1 MLKLLKNMKG
11 YGKECVLGPLLKLL
25 EALIELFIPYV
36 VLNMINNGIENSDT
50 GYIIWSAI
58 LLVLMGL
65 IALAF
70 SITAQYFSAKAAVG
84 FTARVR
90 ERLFAHIQKLS
101 YSDIDRI
108 GKSTLINRLTS
119 DMNQVQTGVNLALRL
134 FLRSPFIV
142 FGAAIMAFT
151 VSPEASTVF
160 LYAIPLLAIVVFTVM
175 LVTIPLYKKVQSRL
189 DGVTAKT
196 RENLNGARM
205 LRALAKENDEISS
218 FNDKNGE
225 LNIAQKFVGKISALM
240 NPMTFVIINLAIA
253 LLIYKGGLRVEMGLL
268 TQAAV
273 VALYNY
279 MSQILVELIKLAN
292 LIITITKAVACGKR
306 VQAVLDIEPSLIKS
320 ESDESSESFVEFKNV
335 SFKYSKGGDYALYDA
350 DFHAEKGEVVGVI
363 GGTGSGK
370 STLINLLCRFYDTSK
385 GNVLIKG
392 NDVRSM
398 SQSDILSLIGIV
410 PQKSELFAG
419 TIKSNVLFG
428 NENATD
434 EEIYEALDNA
444 VASEFVNKLDKGIES
459 PVEQYGRN
467 LSGGQKQRIT
477 LARALVK
484 RPEIL
489 ILDDSSSALDYL
501 TDLNLRRNIASLDYK
516 PTVFIVSQ
524 RFSSIKDADKI
535 LVLDEGRIVGIGKHD
550 DLYEINELYREICV
564 SQTKN
569 ACGGRYEKDKDICI
583 DLEALA
589 HLH

>member
-11 YGKECVLGPLLKLL
+11 YGKECVLGPLFKLF

-36 VLNMINNGIENSDT
+36 VLNMINNGIEKVDT
-50 GYIIWSAI
+50 SYIVVSALI
-58 LLVLMGL
+58 LVGMGL
-65 IALAF
+65 VALAF
-70 SITAQYFSAKAAVG
+70 SLTAQYFSAKAAVG

-90 ERLFAHIQKLS
+90 EKLFAHIQRLS

-119 DMNQVQTGVNLALRL
+119 DLNQVQTGVNLALRL

-151 VSPEASTVF
+151 VSPGASTVF
-160 LYAIPLLAIVVFTVM
+160 LYAIPALAAVVFAVM
-175 LVTIPLYKKVQSRL
+175 LVTIPLYRRVQTHL
-189 DGVTAKT
+189 DAVTAKT

-205 LRALAKENDEISS
+205 LRALVKENDEILS
-218 FNDKNGE
+218 FNDRNNALDK
-225 LNIAQKFVGKISALM
+225 AQIFVGKISSLM
-240 NPMTFVIINLAIA
+240 NPMTFVIINIAVA
-253 LLIYKGGLRVEMGLL
+253 LLIYKGGLRVEVGLL
-268 TQAAV
+268 SQAAV

-292 LIITITKAVACGKR
+292 LIITITKSVACGKR
-306 VQAVLDIEPSLIKS
+306 IQAVLDIEPSIVQTPCS
-320 ESDESSESFVEFKNV
+320 EGSDKFIEFRNV
-335 SFKYSKGGDYALYDA
+335 SFKYSKGGDYALDKVNLTVN
-350 DFHAEKGEVVGVI
+350 KGETVGII

-385 GNVLIKG
+385 GNVFLKG
-392 NDVRSM
+392 KDVKGM
-398 SQSDILSLIGIV
+398 SQADILSLIGIV
-410 PQKSELFAG
+410 PQKSELFSG
-419 TIKSNVLFG
+419 TIRSNILFG
-428 NENATD
+428 NEAATD
-434 EEIYEALDNA
+434 EELAEALDCA
-444 VASEFVNKLDKGIES
+444 VASEFVNKLEKGIDS

-467 LSGGQKQRIT
+467 LSGGQKQRLT

-501 TDLNLRRNIASLDYK
+501 TDLKLRRNIASLNYN
-516 PTVFIVSQ
+516 PTVLIVSQ

-535 LVLDEGRIVGIGKHD
+535 IVLDEGSVVGIGKHD
-550 DLYEINELYREICV
+550 ELYYNNELYREICV

-569 ACGGRYEKDKDICI
+569 A
-583 DLEALA
+583 
-589 HLH
+589 

>member
-11 YGKECVLGPLLKLL
+11 YGKECVLGPLLKLM

-36 VLNMINNGIENSDT
+36 VLNMINNGIEKGDT
-50 GYIIWSAI
+50 SYIVWSSI
-58 LLVLMGL
+58 LLVGMGL
-65 IALAF
+65 VGLAL

-90 ERLFAHIQKLS
+90 EKLFSHIQKLS
-101 YSDIDRI
+101 YRDIDKL

-160 LYAIPLLAIVVFTVM
+160 LLAIPVLAVVVFAV
-175 LVTIPLYKKVQSRL
+175 LLITIPLYKKVQARL
-189 DGVTAKT
+189 DVVTAKT

-205 LRALAKENDEISS
+205 LRALVKEDDEISS
-218 FNDKNGE
+218 FNEKNGE
-225 LNIAQKFVGKISALM
+225 LNKAQKFVGKISSLT
-240 NPMTFVIINLAIA
+240 NPLTFVIINIAIA
-253 LLIYKGGLRVEMGLL
+253 LLIYKGGLRVEIGLL
-268 TQAAV
+268 SQAAV
-273 VALYNY
+273 IALYNY

-292 LIITITKAVACGKR
+292 MIITLTKTLACAKR
-306 VQAVLDIEPSLIKS
+306 VQSILDIQPSIVKREPNDDCSDSL
-320 ESDESSESFVEFKNV
+320 VEFRDVAFKYSEGGDHALKNV
-335 SFKYSKGGDYALYDA
+335 SFK
-350 DFHAEKGEVVGVI
+350 AEKGETVGII

-370 STLINLLCRFYDTSK
+370 STLINLLCRFYDTTN
-385 GNVLIKG
+385 GTVYLKG
-392 NDVRSM
+392 NDVKGM
-398 SQSDILSLIGIV
+398 SESEILSVIGIV

-419 TIKSNVLFG
+419 TIKSNILFG

-434 EEIYEALDNA
+434 EEIKEALDCA
-444 VASEFVNKLDKGIES
+444 VASEFVNKLEKGIDS

-467 LSGGQKQRIT
+467 LSGGQKQRLT
-477 LARALVK
+477 LARAIVK

-501 TDLNLRRNIASLDYK
+501 TDLKLRRNIASLDYK
-516 PTVFIVSQ
+516 PAVFIVSQ
-524 RFSSIKDADKI
+524 RFTTIKDADKI
-535 LVLDEGRIVGIGKHD
+535 LVLDEGEIVGIGKHD
-550 DLYEINELYREICV
+550 ELYENNDLYREICE

-569 ACGGRYEKDKDICI
+569 A
-583 DLEALA
+583 
-589 HLH
+589 

>member
-11 YGKECVLGPLLKLL
+11 YGKECVLGPLLKLF

-36 VLNMINNGIENSDT
+36 VLNMINNGIEKSDT
-50 GYIIWSAI
+50 SYIVISAL
-58 LLVLMGL
+58 LLVGMGL
-65 IALAF
+65 LGLAL

-84 FTARVR
+84 FTSRVR
-90 ERLFAHIQKLS
+90 EKLFSHIQKLS

-160 LYAIPLLAIVVFTVM
+160 LYAIPLLAVVVFTVM
-175 LVTIPLYKKVQSRL
+175 LVTIPLYRKVQSRL
-189 DGVTAKT
+189 DSVTAKT

-205 LRALAKENDEISS
+205 LRALVKEDDEISS
-218 FNDKNGE
+218 FNEKNGE
-225 LNIAQKFVGKISALM
+225 LNGAQKFVGKISSLM
-240 NPMTFVIINLAIA
+240 NPMTFVIINIAIA
-253 LLIYKGGLRVEMGLL
+253 LLIYKGGLRVEIGLL
-268 TQAAV
+268 SQAAV

-306 VQAVLDIEPSLIKS
+306 VQAVLDIEPSIVQRETGEKS
-320 ESDESSESFVEFKNV
+320 DSFVEFRNV
-335 SFKYSKGGDYALYDA
+335 SFKYSKGGDYSLNDVN
-350 DFHAEKGEVVGVI
+350 FTAEKGEVIGII

-370 STLINLLCRFYDTSK
+370 STLINLLCRFYDATK
-385 GNVLIKG
+385 GSVLLKG
-392 NDVRSM
+392 NDVKSM
-398 SQSDILSLIGIV
+398 SQSEILSLIGIV

-419 TIKSNVLFG
+419 TVKSNILFG
-428 NENATD
+428 NENAKD
-434 EEIYEALDNA
+434 NEIYEALDNA
-444 VASEFVNKLDKGIES
+444 VASEFVNKLEKGIDS

-467 LSGGQKQRIT
+467 LSGGQKQRLT

-501 TDLNLRRNIASLDYK
+501 TDLKLRRNIASLDYK

-535 LVLDEGRIVGIGKHD
+535 LVLDEGEIVGIGKHD
-550 DLYEINELYREICV
+550 ELYKNNELYREICV

-569 ACGGRYEKDKDICI
+569 A
-583 DLEALA
+583 
-589 HLH
+589 

>member
-11 YGKECVLGPLLKLL
+11 YGKECVLGPLLKLM

-36 VLNMINNGIENSDT
+36 VLNMINNGIEKSNGS
-50 GYIIWSAI
+50 YIVWSAL
-58 LLVLMGL
+58 LLVAMGL
-65 IALAF
+65 IGLAL

-90 ERLFAHIQKLS
+90 EKLFAHIQKLS
-101 YSDIDRI
+101 YKDIDKI

-160 LYAIPLLAIVVFTVM
+160 LYAIPLLAVVVFTIM
-175 LVTIPLYKKVQSRL
+175 LVTIPLYRNVQSRL
-189 DGVTAKT
+189 DTVTAKT

-205 LRALAKENDEISS
+205 LRALVKEDDEIFS
-218 FNDKNGE
+218 FTEKNGE
-225 LNIAQKFVGKISALM
+225 LNQGQKFVGKISSLM
-240 NPMTFVIINLAIA
+240 NPMTFVIINIAIA
-253 LLIYKGGLRVEMGLL
+253 LLIFKGGLRVEIGLL
-268 TQAAV
+268 SQAAV

-306 VQAVLDIEPSLIKS
+306 VQTILDIQPSIVKS
-320 ESDESSESFVEFKNV
+320 EPANETSDSFVEFRNV
-335 SFKYSKGGDYALYDA
+335 SFKYSRGGDYALNDVN
-350 DFHAEKGEVVGVI
+350 FTAEKGETVGII

-385 GNVLIKG
+385 GTVLLNGEDVKG
-392 NDVRSM
+392 M
-398 SQSDILSLIGIV
+398 SGSEIISLIGIV
-410 PQKSELFAG
+410 PQRSELFAG
-419 TIKSNVLFG
+419 TIKSNILFG
-428 NENATD
+428 NENATN
-434 EEIYEALDNA
+434 EEIREALECA
-444 VASEFVNKLDKGIES
+444 VASEFVNKLEKGIES

-467 LSGGQKQRIT
+467 LSGGQKQRLT

-501 TDLNLRRNIASLDYK
+501 TDLKLRRNIASLDYK

-535 LVLDEGRIVGIGKHD
+535 LVLDEGQIVGAGTHD
-550 DLYEINELYREICV
+550 ELYENNEIYREICV

-569 ACGGRYEKDKDICI
+569 A
-583 DLEALA
+583 
-589 HLH
+589 

>member
-11 YGKECVLGPLLKLL
+11 YGKECVLGPLFKLF
-25 EALIELFIPYV
+25 EALIELLIPYV
-36 VLNMINNGIENSDT
+36 VLNMINNGIEKADT
-50 GYIIWSAI
+50 SYIVISALI
-58 LLVLMGL
+58 LVGMGL
-65 IALAF
+65 IGLAF
-70 SITAQYFSAKAAVG
+70 SLTAQYYSAKAAVG

-90 ERLFAHIQKLS
+90 EKLFAHIQGLS
-101 YSDIDRI
+101 YSDIDKI

-160 LYAIPLLAIVVFTVM
+160 LYAIPVLALVVFSLI
-175 LVTIPLYKKVQSRL
+175 LVTIPLYKRVQMRL
-189 DGVTAKT
+189 DTVTAKT

-205 LRALAKENDEISS
+205 LRALTKENDEISS
-218 FNDKNGE
+218 FNSKNDE
-225 LNIAQKFVGKISALM
+225 LNRAQKFVGKISSLM
-240 NPMTFVIINLAIA
+240 NPMTFVIINIAIA
-253 LLIYKGGLRVEMGLL
+253 LLIYKGGLSVEVGLL
-268 TQAAV
+268 SQAAV

-292 LIITITKAVACGKR
+292 LIITITKSVACGKR
-306 VQAVLDIEPSLIKS
+306 VQAVLDIEPSIVQVAAEA
-320 ESDESSESFVEFKNV
+320 ESREFIEFRNV
-335 SFKYSKGGDYALYDA
+335 SFRYSKGGDYALDKINLTVN
-350 DFHAEKGEVVGVI
+350 KGETVGII

-385 GNVLIKG
+385 GNVFLKG
-392 NDVRSM
+392 KDVKGM
-398 SQSDILSLIGIV
+398 SQSDVLSLIGIV

-419 TIKSNVLFG
+419 TIRSNMLFG
-428 NENATD
+428 NEAASD
-434 EEIYEALDNA
+434 EELAEALDCA
-444 VASEFVNKLDKGIES
+444 VASEFVNKLDKGIDS

-467 LSGGQKQRIT
+467 LSGGQKQRLT

-501 TDLNLRRNIASLDYK
+501 TDLKLRRNIASLDYD
-516 PTVFIVSQ
+516 PTVLIVSQ

-535 LVLDEGRIVGIGKHD
+535 IVLDEGRVVGIGKHD
-550 DLYEINELYREICV
+550 ELYENNYLYREICV

-569 ACGGRYEKDKDICI
+569 A
-583 DLEALA
+583 
-589 HLH
+589 

>member
-225 LNIAQKFVGKISALM
+225 LNVAQKFVGKISALM

-550 DLYEINELYREICV
+550 DLYENNELYREICV

-569 ACGGRYEKDKDICI
+569 A
-583 DLEALA
+583 
-589 HLH
+589 

>member
-11 YGKECVLGPLLKLL
+11 YGKECVLGPLLKLM

-36 VLNMINNGIENSDT
+36 VLNMINNGIEQSNGS
-50 GYIIWSAI
+50 YIVWSAL
-58 LLVLMGL
+58 LLVAMGL
-65 IALAF
+65 IGLAL

-90 ERLFAHIQKLS
+90 EKLFAHIQKLS
-101 YSDIDRI
+101 YKDIDKI

-160 LYAIPLLAIVVFTVM
+160 LYAIPLLAVVVFTIM
-175 LVTIPLYKKVQSRL
+175 LVTIPLYRNVQSRL
-189 DGVTAKT
+189 DTVTAKT

-205 LRALAKENDEISS
+205 LRALVKEDDEIFS
-218 FNDKNGE
+218 FTEKNGE
-225 LNIAQKFVGKISALM
+225 LNQGQKFVGKISSLM
-240 NPMTFVIINLAIA
+240 NPMTFVIINIAIA
-253 LLIYKGGLRVEMGLL
+253 LLIFKGGLRVEIGLL
-268 TQAAV
+268 SQAAV

-306 VQAVLDIEPSLIKS
+306 VQTILDIQPSIVKS
-320 ESDESSESFVEFKNV
+320 EPANETSDSFVEFRNV
-335 SFKYSKGGDYALYDA
+335 SFKYSRGGDYALNDVN
-350 DFHAEKGEVVGVI
+350 FTAEKGETVGII

-385 GNVLIKG
+385 GTVLLNGEDVKG
-392 NDVRSM
+392 M
-398 SQSDILSLIGIV
+398 SGSEIISLIGIV
-410 PQKSELFAG
+410 PQRSELFAG
-419 TIKSNVLFG
+419 TIKSNILFG
-428 NENATD
+428 NENATN
-434 EEIYEALDNA
+434 EEIREALECA
-444 VASEFVNKLDKGIES
+444 VASEFVNKLEKGIES

-467 LSGGQKQRIT
+467 LSGGQKQRLT

-501 TDLNLRRNIASLDYK
+501 TDLKLRRNIASLDYK

-535 LVLDEGRIVGIGKHD
+535 LVLDEGQIVGAGTHD
-550 DLYEINELYREICV
+550 ELYENNEIYREICV

-569 ACGGRYEKDKDICI
+569 A
-583 DLEALA
+583 
-589 HLH
+589 

>member
-11 YGKECVLGPLLKLL
+11 YGKECVLGPLLKLM

-36 VLNMINNGIENSDT
+36 VLNMINNGIEKSDVS
-50 GYIIWSAI
+50 YIVWSAL
-58 LLVLMGL
+58 LLVGMGL
-65 IALAF
+65 VGLAL

-90 ERLFAHIQKLS
+90 EKLFAHIQKLS
-101 YSDIDRI
+101 YSDIDKI

-160 LYAIPLLAIVVFTVM
+160 LLAIPILAIVVFTVM
-175 LVTIPLYKKVQSRL
+175 LVTIPLYRKVQSRL

-205 LRALAKENDEISS
+205 LRALVKEDDEIAS
-218 FNDKNGE
+218 FNEKNGE
-225 LNIAQKFVGKISALM
+225 LNRAQKFVGRISSLM
-240 NPMTFVIINLAIA
+240 NPMTFVIINIAIA
-253 LLIYKGGLRVEMGLL
+253 LLIYKGGLRVETGLL
-268 TQAAV
+268 SQAAV

-306 VQAVLDIEPSLIKS
+306 VQAVLDIQPSIVKNGQ
-320 ESDESSESFVEFKNV
+320 SDGGSNSLVEFKDV
-335 SFKYSKGGDYALYDA
+335 SFKYSNGGDYALKDVS
-350 DFHAEKGEVVGVI
+350 FTAEKGETVGII

-370 STLINLLCRFYDTSK
+370 STLINLICRFYDTTK
-385 GNVLIKG
+385 GAVYLNG
-392 NDVRSM
+392 NDVNGM
-398 SQSDILSLIGIV
+398 SESEILSLIGIV

-419 TIKSNVLFG
+419 TIKSNILFG
-428 NENATD
+428 NECASD
-434 EEIYEALDNA
+434 EEIKEALDCA
-444 VASEFVNKLDKGIES
+444 VASEFVNKLEKGIDS
-459 PVEQYGRN
+459 SVEQYGRN
-467 LSGGQKQRIT
+467 LSGGQKQRLT

-501 TDLNLRRNIASLDYK
+501 TDLKLRRNIASLDYN

-524 RFSSIKDADKI
+524 RFSTIKDADKI
-535 LVLDEGRIVGIGKHD
+535 LVLDEGEIVGIGKHGE
-550 DLYEINELYREICV
+550 LYENNDLYREICV

-569 ACGGRYEKDKDICI
+569 A
-583 DLEALA
+583 
-589 HLH
+589 

>member
-11 YGKECVLGPLLKLL
+11 YGKECVLGPLLKLM

-36 VLNMINNGIENSDT
+36 VLNMINNGIEKSDT
-50 GYIIWSAI
+50 SYIVWSAL
-58 LLVLMGL
+58 LLVGMGL
-65 IALAF
+65 FGLAF

-90 ERLFAHIQKLS
+90 EKLFNHIQKLS
-101 YSDIDRI
+101 YRDIDKL

-160 LYAIPLLAIVVFTVM
+160 LLAIPVLAVIVFAVLLI
-175 LVTIPLYKKVQSRL
+175 TIPLYKKVQSRL

-205 LRALAKENDEISS
+205 LRALVKEDDEIAS
-218 FNDKNGE
+218 FNEKNGE
-225 LNIAQKFVGKISALM
+225 LNRAQKFVGKISSLT
-240 NPMTFVIINLAIA
+240 NPLTFVIINIAIA
-253 LLIYKGGLRVEMGLL
+253 LLIYKGGLRVEIGLL
-268 TQAAV
+268 SQAAV

-292 LIITITKAVACGKR
+292 MIITMTKALACARR
-306 VQAVLDIEPSLIKS
+306 VQSVLDIQPSVFKREPSDEGSDSLI
-320 ESDESSESFVEFKNV
+320 EFRNV
-335 SFKYSKGGDYALYDA
+335 AFKYSEGGDYALKDIN
-350 DFHAEKGEVVGVI
+350 FTAEKGETVGII
-363 GGTGSGK
+363 GGTGAGK
-370 STLINLLCRFYDTSK
+370 STLINLLCRFYDTTM
-385 GNVLIKG
+385 GTVFLKG
-392 NDVRSM
+392 NDVKGM
-398 SQSDILSLIGIV
+398 SESEILSLIGIV

-419 TIKSNVLFG
+419 TIKSNILFG
-428 NENATD
+428 DESASD
-434 EEIYEALDNA
+434 EEIKEALDCA
-444 VASEFVNKLDKGIES
+444 VASEFVNKLDKGIDS

-467 LSGGQKQRIT
+467 LSGGQKQRLT

-501 TDLNLRRNIASLDYK
+501 TDLKLRRNIASLDYK
-516 PTVFIVSQ
+516 PAVFIVSQ
-524 RFSSIKDADKI
+524 RFTTIKDADKI
-535 LVLDEGRIVGIGKHD
+535 LVLDEGEIVGIGKHD
-550 DLYEINELYREICV
+550 ELYECNDLYREICV

-569 ACGGRYEKDKDICI
+569 A
-583 DLEALA
+583 
-589 HLH
+589 

>member
-65 IALAF
+65 IGLAF

-279 MSQILVELIKLAN
+279 MSLILVELIKLAN

-489 ILDDSSSALDYL
+489 ILADSSSALDYL

-550 DLYEINELYREICV
+550 DLYENNELYREICV
-564 SQTKN
+564 SLT
-569 ACGGRYEKDKDICI
+569 
-583 DLEALA
+583 
-589 HLH
+589 

>member
-11 YGKECVLGPLLKLL
+11 YGKECVLGPLLKLM

-36 VLNMINNGIENSDT
+36 VLNMINNGIEKSDAS
-50 GYIIWSAI
+50 YIVWSAV
-58 LLVLMGL
+58 LLVCMGL
-65 IALAF
+65 VGLAL
-70 SITAQYFSAKAAVG
+70 SITAQFFSAKAAVG

-160 LYAIPLLAIVVFTVM
+160 LYAIPLLALVVFTVM
-175 LVTIPLYKKVQSRL
+175 LVTIPLYRQVQSRL

-196 RENLNGARM
+196 RENLNGVRM
-205 LRALAKENDEISS
+205 LRALVKENDEIAS
-218 FNDKNGE
+218 FNEKNAA
-225 LNIAQKFVGKISALM
+225 LSTAQKFVGKISSLM
-240 NPMTFVIINLAIA
+240 NPMTFVIINIAIA
-253 LLIYKGGLRVEMGLL
+253 LLIYKGALRVEVGLL
-268 TQAAV
+268 SQAAV

-292 LIITITKAVACGKR
+292 LIITITKSVACGKR
-306 VQAVLDIEPSLIKS
+306 VQSILDIDPSITVGG
-320 ESDESSESFVEFKNV
+320 ETGEVSDAFIEFRNV
-335 SFKYSKGGDYALYDA
+335 SFKYSKGGDYAINDVN
-350 DFHAEKGEVVGVI
+350 FKAEKGEVVGII

-370 STLINLLCRFYDTSK
+370 STLVNLLCRFYDASK
-385 GNVLIKG
+385 GSILLNGKNVKEAKT
-392 NDVRSM
+392 
-398 SQSDILSLIGIV
+398 SDILSMIGVV

-419 TIKSNVLFG
+419 TIKSNILFG
-428 NENATD
+428 NESATD
-434 EEIYEALDNA
+434 NDIRDALENA
-444 VASEFVNKLDKGIES
+444 VASEFVDKLEKGIDS

-467 LSGGQKQRIT
+467 LSGGQKQRLT

-501 TDLNLRRNIASLDYK
+501 TDLKLRRNISSLDYK

-535 LVLDEGRIVGIGKHD
+535 IVLDEGQIAGIGKHD
-550 DLYEINELYREICV
+550 ELYENNELYREICT

-569 ACGGRYEKDKDICI
+569 A
-583 DLEALA
+583 
-589 HLH
+589 

>member
-11 YGKECVLGPLLKLL
+11 YGKECVLGPLLKLF

-36 VLNMINNGIENSDT
+36 VLNMINNGIEKSDT
-50 GYIIWSAI
+50 SYIIVSAL
-58 LLVLMGL
+58 LLVGMGL
-65 IALAF
+65 VALAL

-90 ERLFAHIQKLS
+90 EKLFAHIQKLS

-160 LYAIPLLAIVVFTVM
+160 LYAIPLLAVVVFTVM
-175 LVTIPLYKKVQSRL
+175 LVTIPLYRKVQSRL

-205 LRALAKENDEISS
+205 LRALVKEDDEIST
-218 FNDKNGE
+218 FNEKNGD
-225 LNIAQKFVGKISALM
+225 LNRAQKFVGKISSLM
-240 NPMTFVIINLAIA
+240 NPMTFVIINIAIA
-253 LLIYKGGLRVEMGLL
+253 LLIYKGGLRVELGLL
-268 TQAAV
+268 SQAAV

-306 VQAVLDIEPSLIKS
+306 VQAVLDIEPSIVTC
-320 ESDESSESFVEFKNV
+320 EATGEESSSFVEFRNV
-335 SFKYSKGGDYALYDA
+335 SFKYSKGGDYALSDVN
-350 DFHAEKGEVVGVI
+350 FSAEKGETVGII

-370 STLINLLCRFYDTSK
+370 STLINLLCRFYDTTK
-385 GNVLIKG
+385 GCILLNG
-392 NDVRSM
+392 NDVKTM
-398 SQSDILSLIGIV
+398 PQSDILSHIGIV

-419 TIKSNVLFG
+419 TIKSNILFG

-434 EEIYEALDNA
+434 SEIYEALENA
-444 VASEFVNKLDKGIES
+444 VASEFVNKLEKGIDS

-467 LSGGQKQRIT
+467 LSGGQKQRLT
-477 LARALVK
+477 LARSLVK

-501 TDLNLRRNIASLDYK
+501 TDLKLRRNISSLDYN

-535 LVLDEGRIVGIGKHD
+535 LVLDEGQIVGIGKHD
-550 DLYEINELYREICV
+550 DLYENNDLYREICV

-569 ACGGRYEKDKDICI
+569 A
-583 DLEALA
+583 
-589 HLH
+589 

>member
-11 YGKECVLGPLLKLL
+11 YGKECVLGPLLKLF

-36 VLNMINNGIENSDT
+36 VLNMINNGIEQKDT
-50 GYIIWSAI
+50 DYIIWSAV
-58 LLVLMGL
+58 LLVIMGL
-65 IALAF
+65 VGLAL

-90 ERLFAHIQKLS
+90 EKLFKHIQNLS
-101 YSDIDRI
+101 YSDIDRV

-119 DMNQVQTGVNLALRL
+119 DMNQVQTGINLTLRL

-142 FGAAIMAFT
+142 FGVAIMAFT

-160 LYAIPLLAIVVFTVM
+160 LYSIPLLALVVFSVM
-175 LVTIPLYKKVQSRL
+175 LATIPLYRRVQSRL

-205 LRALAKENDEISS
+205 LRALAKEDDEVLT
-218 FNDKNGE
+218 FNEKNNE
-225 LNIAQKFVGKISALM
+225 LNLAQKFVGKISSLM
-240 NPMTFVIINLAIA
+240 NPLTFVIINLSIA
-253 LLIYKGGLRVEMGLL
+253 LLIYKGGLRVELGVL

-306 VQAVLDIEPSLIKS
+306 VQSVLDIEPSVVKLEGS
-320 ESDESSESFVEFKNV
+320 AESSGSYVEFRDV
-335 SFKYSKGGDYALYDA
+335 SFKYANGGDYALSDIS
-350 DFHAEKGEVVGVI
+350 FKVEKGETIGII

-370 STLINLLCRFYDTSK
+370 TTLISLICRFYDASK
-385 GNVLIKG
+385 GNIFLCGKDVKG
-392 NDVRSM
+392 MDASE
-398 SQSDILSLIGIV
+398 ILDSIGVV

-419 TIKSNVLFG
+419 TIRSNVLFG
-428 NENATD
+428 NKNAT
-434 EEIYEALDNA
+434 EEDVLEALDTA
-444 VASEFVNKLDKGIES
+444 VASEFVSKLDNGIDS

-467 LSGGQKQRIT
+467 LSGGQKQRLA

-489 ILDDSSSALDYL
+489 IFDDSSSALDYL
-501 TDLNLRRNIASLDYK
+501 TDLKLRRNIAALEYN
-516 PTVFIVSQ
+516 PTVLVVSQ
-524 RFSSIKDADKI
+524 RYSSIKDADKI
-535 LVLDEGRIVGIGKHD
+535 IVLDEGKIAGIGKHD
-550 DLYEINELYREICV
+550 DLYDNNELYREICI
-564 SQTKN
+564 SQTRN
-569 ACGGRYEKDKDICI
+569 V
-583 DLEALA
+583 
-589 HLH
+589 

>member
-11 YGKECVLGPLLKLL
+11 YGKECVLGPLLKLM

-36 VLNMINNGIENSDT
+36 VLNMINNGIEKSNGS
-50 GYIIWSAI
+50 YIVWSAL
-58 LLVLMGL
+58 LLVAMGL
-65 IALAF
+65 IGLTL

-90 ERLFAHIQKLS
+90 EKLFAHIQKLS
-101 YSDIDRI
+101 YKDIDKI

-160 LYAIPLLAIVVFTVM
+160 LYAIPLLAVVVFTIM
-175 LVTIPLYKKVQSRL
+175 LVTIPLYKRVQYRL
-189 DGVTAKT
+189 DGITAKT

-205 LRALAKENDEISS
+205 LRALVKEDDEVVS
-218 FNDKNGE
+218 FNEKNGE
-225 LNIAQKFVGKISALM
+225 LNQAQKFVGKISSLM
-240 NPMTFVIINLAIA
+240 NPMTFVIINIAIA
-253 LLIYKGGLRVEMGLL
+253 LLIYKGGLRVEAGLL
-268 TQAAV
+268 SQAAV

-279 MSQILVELIKLAN
+279 MAQILVELIKLAN

-306 VQAVLDIEPSLIKS
+306 VQAVLDVQPSVVKFELTN
-320 ESDESSESFVEFKNV
+320 ETSDSFIEFKNV
-335 SFKYSKGGDYALYDA
+335 SFKYLNGGDYALYNVN
-350 DFHAEKGEVVGVI
+350 FTAEKGETIGII

-370 STLINLLCRFYDTSK
+370 STLINLLCRFYDATK
-385 GNVLIKG
+385 GAVLLHGK
-392 NDVRSM
+392 DVRGM
-398 SQSDILSLIGIV
+398 SGSEILSLIGIV

-428 NENATD
+428 NKNATD
-434 EEIYEALDNA
+434 NEIYEALDCA
-444 VASEFVNKLDKGIES
+444 VASEFVNKLEKGIDH

-501 TDLNLRRNIASLDYK
+501 TDLKLRRNIASLDYN

-535 LVLDEGRIVGIGKHD
+535 LVLDEGAIVGIGKHD
-550 DLYEINELYREICV
+550 ELYENNELYREICV

-569 ACGGRYEKDKDICI
+569 A
-583 DLEALA
+583 
-589 HLH
+589 

>member
-11 YGKECVLGPLLKLL
+11 YGKECVLGPLLKLF

-36 VLNMINNGIENSDT
+36 VLNMINNGIEVKDT
-50 GYIIWSAI
+50 SYIVWSAL
-58 LLVLMGL
+58 LLVGMGL
-65 IALAF
+65 VGLGL

-84 FTARVR
+84 FAARVR
-90 ERLFAHIQKLS
+90 EKLFAHIQKLS

-160 LYAIPLLAIVVFTVM
+160 LYAIPLLALVVFTIM
-175 LVTIPLYKKVQSRL
+175 LVTIPLYRRVQSRL
-189 DGVTAKT
+189 DLVTAKT

-205 LRALAKENDEISS
+205 LRALVKEDDEIIS
-218 FNDKNGE
+218 FNEKNGE
-225 LNIAQKFVGKISALM
+225 LNRAQKFVGKISALM
-240 NPMTFVIINLAIA
+240 NPMTFVIINIAIA
-253 LLIYKGGLRVEMGLL
+253 LLIYKGGLRVEVGLL
-268 TQAAV
+268 SQAAV

-306 VQAVLDIEPSLIKS
+306 VQAVLDIEPSIVTHKTTGEKS
-320 ESDESSESFVEFKNV
+320 DSFIEFKNV
-335 SFKYSKGGDYALYDA
+335 SFRYSKGGDNALSNIN
-350 DFHAEKGEVVGVI
+350 FTAEKGEVIGII

-370 STLINLLCRFYDTSK
+370 STLVNLLCHFYDASK
-385 GNVLIKG
+385 GSVLLKG
-392 NDVRSM
+392 KNINETDASE
-398 SQSDILSLIGIV
+398 ILSLVGIV

-419 TIKSNVLFG
+419 TVKSNILFG

-434 EEIYEALDNA
+434 GEIYEALDNA
-444 VASEFVNKLDKGIES
+444 VASEFVNKLEKGIES

-467 LSGGQKQRIT
+467 LSGGQKQRLT

-501 TDLNLRRNIASLDYK
+501 TDLKLRRNIASLDYK

-535 LVLDEGRIVGIGKHD
+535 LVLDEGQIVGIGKHD
-550 DLYEINELYREICV
+550 ELYEKNELYREICV

-569 ACGGRYEKDKDICI
+569 V
-583 DLEALA
+583 
-589 HLH
+589 